1 MTKRKDR
8 LKALFA
14 GAEPQEFPKDLETKS
29 AKTPPA
35 SQAAAYERKSAA
47 AKTSAPSP
55 APIEQEHP
63 PVAERPRAASGA
75 VKAMGL
81 SLGKM
86 AEEMKE
92 QSGERIVELDPAHIE
107 PSPVAD
113 RITLEAQ
120 LDDGFAELVESL
132 KTRGQQVPVMV
143 RRHPDPAKAADGWY
157 QAAYGH
163 RRVRAARELGIKVR
177 AIVRDLSDEA
187 LILAQG
193 KENSERRDLSFI
205 ERAFFA
211 RALIQHGISRAMV
224 QEALSIHKTEMT
236 RLLQVA
242 EKVPYPIARAIGPAP
257 KAGRPRWLELAE
269 LIDGEAAEVIA
280 RDETMSDT
288 FRACDSD
295 TRFKRLHARLLNR
308 RSKRTS
314 SAQVVK
320 SSAGVPIA
328 ELKGAS
334 IKLARSVPTA
344 FSQFLASRLPELLDA
359 FESEQAKDK
368 TSG

>member
-8 LKALFA
+8 LKALFTGTEA
-14 GAEPQEFPKDLETKS
+14 PDLPKDLETKS
-29 AKTPPA
+29 AKAPGKP
-35 SQAAAYERKSAA
+35 QAAAYEKRSSP
-47 AKTSAPSP
+47 KTGPSP
-55 APIEQEHP
+55 AP
-63 PVAERPRAASGA
+63 ADAGRSRSASGA

-81 SLGKM
+81 SLGQM
-86 AEEMKE
+86 AEELQE
-92 QSGERIVELDPAHIE
+92 QTGERIVELEPNHIE

-113 RITLEAQ
+113 RITLEAN

-143 RRHPDPAKAADGWY
+143 RRHADPTKAAEGWY

-163 RRVRAARELGIKVR
+163 RRIRAARELGLKVR
-177 AIVRDLSDEA
+177 AIVRDLSDDA

-211 RALIQHGISRAMV
+211 RSLIEHGISRAMI

-242 EKVPYPIARAIGPAP
+242 DKVPYPIARAIGPAP

-280 RDETMSDT
+280 QDEIMSES
-288 FRACDSD
+288 FLASGSD

-308 RSKRTS
+308 RSKKPS
-314 SAQVVK
+314 GDVVN
-320 SSAGVPIA
+320 SRAGVPMA
-328 ELKGAS
+328 EVKGTA
-334 IKLARSVPTA
+334 IRLAKSVPKDFT
-344 FSQFLASRLPELLDA
+344 QFVANRLPDLLEA
-359 FESEQAKDK
+359 YEAERKAPKKS
-368 TSG
+368 S